1 MILKSCSPTV
11 LRSDISMAPWF
22 HGPIVLWPHGSVSP
36 WFRVPR
42 FRVPMVPC
50 PPSSVSPGS
59 VSPWFRVPMVPFPHS
74 SVSPQF
80 RVPTVPCPH
89 GSVSPFLPTPMVPRP
104 PVSMILSSPL
114 GSHTAPLPPLPTEGG
129 KSPAGQTAAQ
139 PRGLCGGLGSTLGSG
154 AFLQPHQGLQ
164 SVPSDGERC
173 CGGETPSMVLPAPQC
188 CPQPPSVALSP
199 PALLSAPSTALSPQH
214 CSQPP
219 VLLSAPS
226 VALSPT
232 PPSCGLPSQLQG
244 CILCPQPHGLPV
256 PFGFC
261 VLFWG
266 PPWGAHL
273 SMGVRGAP
281 FSPYVAVRPPTP
293 PPPPTLGSFP
303 GFGDPWG
310 PLCSW

>member
-1 MILKSCSPTV
+1 
-11 LRSDISMAPWF
+11 
-22 HGPIVLWPHGSVSP
+22 
-36 WFRVPR
+36 
-42 FRVPMVPC
+42 MVPC
-50 PPSSVSPGS
+50 PHSSMSPGSVSPGS
-59 VSPWFRVPMVPFPHS
+59 VSPG

-139 PRGLCGGLGSTLGSG
+139 PRGLCRGLGSTLGSG

-173 CGGETPSMVLPAPQC
+173 CGGETPSMVLPAPQHC
-188 CPQPPSVALSP
+188 SQP
-199 PALLSAPSTALSPQH
+199 PALPSAPQH
-214 CSQPP
+214 CSQP
-219 VLLSAPS
+219 PS

-273 SMGVRGAP
+273 STGVRGAP